1 MVKNMP
7 LVTIGIPAYNRAV
20 LLKRAIES
28 ALNQDYDNIEVIVSD
43 NASIDETESICRHFC
58 NMDDRLKYIRQSSNR
73 GAKANFNEVLDK
85 ASGQFFMWLGDDDWI
100 DPNYISSCVQQLISD
115 PAIVLVSGSPHYYR
129 SVEKV
134 YGGKV
139 FSLLHDIWWHRV
151 ISYYRN
157 VADNGMFYGVMPTAL
172 IRNIEIPHTMGGDWV
187 MLANIISI
195 GKAKMISEIS
205 VHRELGGMS
214 ESFENIASINGL
226 PKIQAM
232 FPYLFTA
239 CSACSDIMSKEL
251 KFKQLPVYTKIFVVG
266 AVFFIVISK
275 RRIGLFVGVFK
286 RLKKILNVA

>member
-1 MVKNMP
+1 
-7 LVTIGIPAYNRAV
+7 
-20 LLKRAIES
+20 
-28 ALNQDYDNIEVIVSD
+28 
-43 NASIDETESICRHFC
+43 
-58 NMDDRLKYIRQSSNR
+58 
-73 GAKANFNEVLDK
+73 
-85 ASGQFFMWLGDDDWI
+85 
-100 DPNYISSCVQQLISD
+100 
-115 PAIVLVSGSPHYYR
+115 
-129 SVEKV
+129 
-134 YGGKV
+134 
-139 FSLLHDIWWHRV
+139 
-151 ISYYRN
+151 
-157 VADNGMFYGVMPTAL
+157 
-172 IRNIEIPHTMGGDWV
+172 